1 MMLFFWN
8 DAARK
13 PEDMDSPPED
23 VNNVEYKFYAFRNK
37 MLTTIAK
44 ISTGF
49 VVETIIFAKVC

>member
-1 MMLFFWN
+1 
-8 DAARK
+8 
-13 PEDMDSPPED
+13 MDSPPED

-49 VVETIIFAKVC
+49 VVETIVFVKVC

>member
-1 MMLFFWN
+1 
-8 DAARK
+8 
-13 PEDMDSPPED
+13 
-23 VNNVEYKFYAFRNK
+23 